1 MTGKNT
7 GNAGRALLLLI
18 ALIAALA
25 FAASACA
32 DDAEQLKLL
41 PGRWIFSVPGEE
53 QGAEEEAPQAD
64 LAFLTLEEGGKM
76 TLLCNGRDGQ
86 YRCTLEGV
94 WSSEFVP
101 DGIDRLTLQI
111 TSTDDPAKA
120 GSESRAECAYS
131 FYTESWVEE
140 DILHTYLI
148 LEEESG
154 ISPFAEV
161 YGEDGEWSVA
171 LHREQGPNM
180 RIANCKEY
188 VSLREKRA
196 ASSKRLAKVPLGA
209 LVLAFP
215 EAGEEDGFIQCVY
228 RDEYGYI
235 QAKYLQPIE

>member
-7 GNAGRALLLLI
+7 KNAGRALLLLI
-18 ALIAALA
+18 AFLAALA
-25 FAASACA
+25 FAASACD

-41 PGRWIFSVPGEE
+41 PGRWVFSLPGDEQGEE
-53 QGAEEEAPQAD
+53 EETPQID
-64 LAFLTLEEGGKM
+64 LAFLTLEEDGKM

-86 YRCTLEGV
+86 HRCTLDGV
-94 WSSEFVP
+94 WASEYVP
-101 DGIDRLTLQI
+101 DGMERLTLQI
-111 TSTDDPAKA
+111 TSTADPA
-120 GSESRAECAYS
+120 RAECAYS

-140 DILHTYLI
+140 DVLHTYLI

-154 ISPFAEV
+154 TSPFAEV

-196 ASSKRLAKVPLGA
+196 ASSRRIAKVPLGA
-209 LVLAFP
+209 QVLAFP
-215 EAGEEDGFIQCVY
+215 EAGEENGFIQCVY